1 LTHIIKHNALF
12 CYKEYAKKAL
22 QHFEDSFPLLHC
34 LTQQSIHHPHKSP
47 PKPHSFPTKVR
58 LPPAAFTMSSSHIKT
73 GIIVA
78 GISVVVVIALCIGI
92 IMLRGRLPF
101 TFSRYNLPYVLDI
114 EIASPPTDGEYEKY
128 GELYVAPDK
137 QPTVAALDIMT
148 RMLMVTGLPPK
159 ATVSDSS
166 SSSVTAVEIEELPI
180 ICLTRPD
187 CDSLNTLDSKGM
199 PVGQGAEAQA
209 LRHAI
214 AKDRRVVEDMRDA
227 TRRMSANQ
235 NCSSEKIEV
244 VEDGGRKSGETQE
257 EEMMVDPLS
266 FSVGSGQSMA
276 ELYRY

>member
-1 LTHIIKHNALF
+1 LF
-12 CYKEYAKKAL
+12 CYKGYAKKAFD
-22 QHFEDSFPLLHC
+22 HFEDFFPLLHC
-34 LTQQSIHHPHKSP
+34 LTQQSIHHPHKP
-47 PKPHSFPTKVR
+47 LYKPHSFPTKTR
-58 LPPAAFTMSSSHIKT
+58 LIPSTFIMSSSHNQT
-73 GIIVA
+73 NIIVA
-78 GISVVVVIALCIGI
+78 GISGAVVLALCIGI
-92 IMLRGRLPF
+92 IMLKGRLPF
-101 TFSRYNLPYVLDI
+101 TFSRYNLPCVRDI
-114 EIASPPTDGEYEKY
+114 EIASSPTDGEYEKY

-199 PVGQGAEAQA
+199 PVGLGAEAQV
-209 LRHAI
+209 LRYAI
-214 AKDRRVVEDMRDA
+214 AKDRRIVEDMRDA

-244 VEDGGRKSGETQE
+244 VEDGGRKSGE
-257 EEMMVDPLS
+257 
-266 FSVGSGQSMA
+266 
-276 ELYRY
+276 RRKKR

>member
-1 LTHIIKHNALF
+1 LF
-12 CYKEYAKKAL
+12 CHKEHAKKAFP
-22 QHFEDSFPLLHC
+22 HFEDTFPLLHY
-34 LTQQSIHHPHKSP
+34 LTQQSIHHPHKSLY
-47 PKPHSFPTKVR
+47 KPHSFPTKAR
-58 LPPAAFTMSSSHIKT
+58 LIPSTFTMSSSHTKA

-78 GISVVVVIALCIGI
+78 GISGAVVLALCIGI
-92 IMLRGRLPF
+92 IMLKGRLPF
-101 TFSRYNLPYVLDI
+101 TFSRRNPPYVRDI
-114 EIASPPTDGEYEKY
+114 EIASSPTDGEYKKY

-137 QPTVAALDIMT
+137 QPTVAALEIMT
-148 RMLMVTGLPPK
+148 RILIVTGLPPK

-166 SSSVTAVEIEELPI
+166 SSSRTVVEAKALPR

-187 CDSLNTLDSKGM
+187 RDSLDTLDSRGM
-199 PVGQGAEAQA
+199 PVGLGAEAQV

-214 AKDRRVVEDMRDA
+214 AKDRRIVEDMRDA

-244 VEDGGRKSGETQE
+244 VEDGERKSGETQE

-266 FSVGSGQSMA
+266 FSFGSGQSMA